1 MEKELQNT
9 YPTDYNLI
17 TVQDLWQAHHQI
29 LLITL
34 LKGFIK
40 LNVNTDTMVK
50 NVKRGKFCDCFL
62 DDAIFKDDLTGYK
75 YLCCNKNYENK
86 GLMKT

>member
-1 MEKELQNT
+1 
-9 YPTDYNLI
+9 
-17 TVQDLWQAHHQI
+17 
-29 LLITL
+29 
-34 LKGFIK
+34 
-40 LNVNTDTMVK
+40 MVK

>member
-1 MEKELQNT
+1 MEKELQNA

-17 TVQDLWQAHHQI
+17 IVQDLWQAHHQI
-29 LLITL
+29 LLIIL
-34 LKGFIK
+34 LKEFMK

-62 DDAIFKDDLTGYK
+62 DDTNFKDDLTEYK

-86 GLMKT
+86 V